1 MSTTVIPAIGSAALQ
16 HGEAFDAPVTYERI
30 AASIAAVTVHGAEVR
45 VHWKNPLT
53 GAPMGESSAM
63 MSVDTSLAARV
74 KGQAKR
80 SVVQEIAA
88 AFMRA
93 LSGTLGGALGGSAGR
108 IVRDMAYTAS
118 HDLQTRVLAGVNYT
132 ESTRREAV
140 VRAFAAVQDRFTWD
154 ASSRRFIVR

>member
-1 MSTTVIPAIGSAALQ
+1 MSTTIIPTIGATALQ
-16 HGEAFDAPVTYERI
+16 SGEAYDAPVTYERI

-74 KGQAKR
+74 KAQAKR

-93 LSGTLGGALGGSAGR
+93 LSGALGGSAGR

-118 HDLQTRVLAGVNYT
+118 HDLQTRALAGVNYT

-140 VRAFAAVQDRFTWD
+140 VRAFAAVQDRFTWE
-154 ASSRRFIVR
+154 ASSRRFIAR

>member
-1 MSTTVIPAIGSAALQ
+1 MSTTIIPAIGVAALH
-16 HGEAFDAPVTYERI
+16 HGEAYDAPVTYERI

-53 GAPMGESSAM
+53 GAPMGESSAL

-74 KGQAKR
+74 KAQAKR

-93 LSGTLGGALGGSAGR
+93 LSGALGGSAGR

-118 HDLQTRVLAGVNYT
+118 HDLQSRALVGVNYT

-140 VRAFAAVQDRFTWD
+140 VRAFAAVQDRFTWE

>member
-1 MSTTVIPAIGSAALQ
+1 MSTTIIPAIDSAAV
-16 HGEAFDAPVTYERI
+16 HHRDADDAPVTYERI

-53 GAPMGESSAM
+53 GAPMGESAAM

-74 KGQAKR
+74 RAQAKR

-88 AFMRA
+88 AVMRA
-93 LSGTLGGALGGSAGR
+93 LSAALGGSAGR

-118 HDLQTRVLAGVNYT
+118 HDLQARALAGVNYT

-140 VRAFAAVQDRFTWD
+140 VRAFAAVQDRFAWD
-154 ASSRRFIVR
+154 APSRRFIAR

>member
-1 MSTTVIPAIGSAALQ
+1 MSTTVLPAIGSAALP
-16 HGEAFDAPVTYERI
+16 GGDAYDAPVTYERI
-30 AASIAAVTVHGAEVR
+30 AASIAAVTVHGAQVR

-63 MSVDTSLAARV
+63 MTMDTSLAARV
-74 KGQAKR
+74 KAQAKR

-93 LSGTLGGALGGSAGR
+93 LSGALGGSAGR
-108 IVRDMAYTAS
+108 IVRDVAYTAS
-118 HDLQTRVLAGVNYT
+118 HDLQSRALAGVNYT

-140 VRAFAAVQDRFTWD
+140 VRAFAAVQERFTWD
-154 ASSRRFIVR
+154 ASSRRFIAR

>member
-1 MSTTVIPAIGSAALQ
+1 MSTTIIPSIGATAIQSS
-16 HGEAFDAPVTYERI
+16 EAYDAPVTYERI

-74 KGQAKR
+74 KAQAKR

-93 LSGTLGGALGGSAGR
+93 LTGALGGSAGR

-118 HDLQTRVLAGVNYT
+118 HDLQTRALAGVNYT

-140 VRAFAAVQDRFTWD
+140 VRAFAAVQDRFTWE
-154 ASSRRFIVR
+154 ASSRRFVVR

>member
-1 MSTTVIPAIGSAALQ
+1 MSTTIIPSIGSAAL
-16 HGEAFDAPVTYERI
+16 HGGDADDAPVTYERI
-30 AASIAAVTVHGAEVR
+30 AASIAAVTVHGADVR

-53 GAPMGESSAM
+53 GAPMGESSAL
-63 MSVDTSLAARV
+63 MSVDMSLAARV
-74 KGQAKR
+74 KAQAKR

-93 LSGTLGGALGGSAGR
+93 LSGALGGSAGR

-118 HDLQTRVLAGVNYT
+118 HDLQSRALAGVNYT

-140 VRAFAAVQDRFTWD
+140 VRAFAAVQERFTWD
-154 ASSRRFIVR
+154 ASSRRFVAR

>member
-1 MSTTVIPAIGSAALQ
+1 MSTTIIPSIGSAALP
-16 HGEAFDAPVTYERI
+16 GDDAYDAPVTYERI
-30 AASIAAVTVHGAEVR
+30 AASIAAVTVHGAQVR

-74 KGQAKR
+74 KAQAKR
-80 SVVQEIAA
+80 SVVQELAA

-93 LSGTLGGALGGSAGR
+93 LSGALGGGAGR

-118 HDLQTRVLAGVNYT
+118 HDLQSRALAGVNYT
-132 ESTRREAV
+132 ESTRRDAV
-140 VRAFAAVQDRFTWD
+140 VRAFAAVQERFTWD
-154 ASSRRFIVR
+154 PSSRRFIAR

>member
-1 MSTTVIPAIGSAALQ
+1 MSTTIIPSIGSAAL
-16 HGEAFDAPVTYERI
+16 HGGDAYDAPVTYERI

-53 GAPMGESSAM
+53 GAPMGESSAL
-63 MSVDTSLAARV
+63 MSVDMSLAARV
-74 KGQAKR
+74 KAQAKR

-93 LSGTLGGALGGSAGR
+93 LSGALGGSAGR

-118 HDLQTRVLAGVNYT
+118 HDLQSRALAGVNYT

-154 ASSRRFIVR
+154 ASGRRFVAR

>member
-1 MSTTVIPAIGSAALQ
+1 MSTTIIPSIGSAAL
-16 HGEAFDAPVTYERI
+16 HGGDAHDAPVTYERI
-30 AASIAAVTVHGAEVR
+30 AASIAAVTVHGAQVR

-53 GAPMGESSAM
+53 GAPMGESSALM
-63 MSVDTSLAARV
+63 TVDTSLAARV
-74 KGQAKR
+74 KAQAKR

-93 LSGTLGGALGGSAGR
+93 VSGALGGSAGR

-118 HDLQTRVLAGVNYT
+118 HDLQSRALAGVNYT

-140 VRAFAAVQDRFTWD
+140 VRAFAAVQERFTWD
-154 ASSRRFIVR
+154 ASSRRFIAR